1 MTESNFEFV
10 GMAKVIESLSE
21 LPKIGDKFGDFAILD
36 SFKNA
41 YCISI
46 NAYEYENIK
55 ESVKA
60 DLTEEDGEKY
70 LFFEVYYCEDK
81 GKNMWLGLN
90 TFHFLYCILKENIR

>member
-1 MTESNFEFV
+1 MGNNFEFV
-10 GMAKVIESLSE
+10 GMAKVIESLSK
-21 LPKIGDKFGDFAILD
+21 LPKIGDKFGDFAISD
-36 SFKNA
+36 SFKNS

-46 NAYEYENIK
+46 NAYEYEDIK
-55 ESVKA
+55 RSVKA

-81 GKNMWLGLN
+81 GKNMWFGLN